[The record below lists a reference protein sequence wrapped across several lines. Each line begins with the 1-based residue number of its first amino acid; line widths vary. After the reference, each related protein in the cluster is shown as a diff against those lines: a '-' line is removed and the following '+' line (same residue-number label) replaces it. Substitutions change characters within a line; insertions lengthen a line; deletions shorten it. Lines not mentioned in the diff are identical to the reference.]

1 MPKKLIQRLIP
12 HPSKLKENR
21 SLRFLGQRIHDPNLW
36 HLNRRSVAMAFSVG
50 IFCAFLPIPMQM
62 LVAASLALW
71 LRCNLPLSVALVW
84 ITNPITMPA
93 IFYFT
98 YRVGCLFLH
107 QPENNLAFEPTA
119 EWLASE
125 LHHIWWPLLLG
136 SIISGLAFSGLSYLG
151 IRLYWRWS
159 IVRMWKARRFRQ
171 QHPDMD

>member
-1 MPKKLIQRLIP
+1 MPKKLIQRYLP
-12 HPSKLKENR
+12 HPSTLKENR
-21 SLRFLGQRIHDPNLW
+21 SLRFLGERIHDANLW
-36 HLNRRSVAMAFSVG
+36 HLNRRSVAMAFAVG

-71 LRCNLPLSVALVW
+71 FRCNLPLAVALVW

-98 YRVGCLFLH
+98 YRVGCFVLQSH
-107 QPENNLAFEPTA
+107 GVPDFEPTA
-119 EWLASE
+119 EWFATE
-125 LHHIWWPLLLG
+125 LHHIWKPLLLG
-136 SIISGLAFSGLSYLG
+136 SVISGIIFGCLSYLS
-151 IRLYWRWS
+151 IRAYWRWS